1 MRYLSKT
8 PAGGPETGMIEPT
21 NLCNLGCP
29 TCPTGTGKIAPLPEM
44 TVDRFQQTLD
54 QLRPRLRNLALWNY
68 GEPMLH
74 KKLPEII
81 QRAKKSGVAVV
92 KVSSNVHF
100 LDERRGSAL
109 LDSGLDVLILSVDGA
124 TQDTY
129 VAFRKDGDFSKVA
142 KAVAWFCAEKKRR
155 GLKKPRIDLQFIVM
169 RHNEHEIPEIRR
181 LASEWG
187 VDQLRIK
194 TVNAGDD
201 ESRHL
206 IPTTRLYSRYNE
218 DKVTPSAW
226 HPFCTMPWD
235 HTVVNV
241 DGSVTPCCY
250 LRPDMGEQY
259 VMGNVFETPF
269 QEIWRGERY
278 QALRAAML
286 DDRSKMPVCGTCRG
300 GTHDLYAAIEEV
312 PRG

>member
-1 MRYLSKT
+1 M
-8 PAGGPETGMIEPT
+8 
-21 NLCNLGCP
+21 
-29 TCPTGTGKIAPLPEM
+29 
-44 TVDRFQQTLD
+44 
-54 QLRPRLRNLALWNY
+54 
-68 GEPMLH
+68 
-74 KKLPEII
+74 
-81 QRAKKSGVAVV
+81 
-92 KVSSNVHF
+92 
-100 LDERRGSAL
+100 
-109 LDSGLDVLILSVDGA
+109 SVDGA
-124 TQDTY
+124 TQESYAT
-129 VAFRKDGDFSKVA
+129 FRRDGDFSKVA
-142 KAVAWFCAEKKRR
+142 NAVAWICEEKRKR

-181 LASEWG
+181 LANEWG

-206 IPTTRLYSRYNE
+206 IPTKRLYSRYNE
-218 DKVTPSAW
+218 DNVTPSAW

-259 VMGNVFETPF
+259 IMGNIFETPF
-269 QEIWRGERY
+269 QEIWRGDRY
-278 QALRAAML
+278 QRLRASML
-286 DDRSKMPVCGTCRG
+286 DDRSKMPVCATCRG
-300 GTHDLYAAIEEV
+300 GTHDLYASIEEV